1 MVAELLSHEL
11 GAPART
17 ESAHGP
23 GDGLPDLSAT
33 GLVAA
38 LQHRHEQGVG
48 PDSADAGLVCRW
60 LHREPPREMDP
71 RLLRRR
77 SGHCPYQCRAAQP
90 AGDTCSLPRTRSAGI
105 SGARPAWE

>member
-23 GDGLPDLSAT
+23 GDGLPDLSGT

-60 LHREPPREMDP
+60 LHREPPVRWIPGYPDGDLGIAPTSAEP
-71 RLLRRR
+71 PSPLVIHAR
-77 SGHCPYQCRAAQP
+77 CPEHGQ
-90 AGDTCSLPRTRSAGI
+90 
-105 SGARPAWE
+105 